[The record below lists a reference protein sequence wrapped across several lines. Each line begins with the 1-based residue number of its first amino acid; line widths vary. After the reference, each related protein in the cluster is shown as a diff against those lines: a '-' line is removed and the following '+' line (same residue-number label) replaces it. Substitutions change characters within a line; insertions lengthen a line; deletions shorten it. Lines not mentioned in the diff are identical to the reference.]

1 MVQIKEMHQEDLQK
15 ISDFSDFDD
24 FWTISILEKD
34 IQETGA
40 IY

>member
-1 MVQIKEMHQEDLQK
+1 MVQIKEMRQEDLQK

-34 IQETGA
+34 IQEM
-40 IY
+40 YL